1 MALFYYLLKNN
12 FSFDVAHLNYH
23 LREESNYEEINL
35 KKYCEKNQIKIFV
48 KEVFY
53 KIEKDKNVEKWARDE
68 RYNFF
73 KKIYLETKAYDS
85 VLIAHNLDDL
95 IETYFIQKSRGGYF
109 DYYGLKEKIIK
120 DDVVY
125 IRPLLNYRKK
135 ELYDYCL
142 ENSVPFNIDKS
153 NYDNSYLRNNLR
165 NNLIVNYD
173 NKDIRKILSTIKK
186 LNSIKDKKNKY
197 FNKIIFNNKV
207 RLKDIDILSKNPF
220 FYNLYKDKNDAKLE
234 IFIDI
239 FYYLLS
245 KNNFSK
251 PFSVKEI
258 KDIYEK
264 IKLNKKVNIKLNIN
278 NKYFIYEYGKIK
290 IKEIYN
296 FSYNFIVTKKGNELF
311 SFFSNKTS
319 RKFFNKY
326 GYNFLIKPIL
336 VNEEFFYFD
345 NDIERSKSAK
355 KAIKDMKLPTEYRN
369 IYPGIYEIK
378 TNKLI
383 YIPRYMEKVRYTKKS
398 LLKFNLEKIID
409 YFSK

>member
-73 KKIYLETKAYDS
+73 K
-85 VLIAHNLDDL
+85 N
-95 IETYFIQKSRGGYF
+95 
-109 DYYGLKEKIIK
+109 YYGLKEKIIK